1 MTKSESKPS
10 IQCNKCR
17 KRIKYDRYYGYSH
30 YCSGRVKD
38 IYRAARKRLR
48 SVNSLQNR
56 DAQIFGMYDIAD
68 DLNSASVMYNPETD
82 KRIRKEIEMNNRKR
96 EQVER
101 LVRSIDRVEKRILY
115 FERLKRNDDYDVLIR
130 DNTNNTE
137 PEVVENGH
145 EIINQI
151 IYGYRQHLEK
161 YNKDLDELL
170 APETTESEQYV
181 PPKDKRWFWGKEG

>member
-1 MTKSESKPS
+1 MKSESKPS
-10 IQCNKCR
+10 IRCNKCH

-68 DLNSASVMYNPETD
+68 DLNSASVVYNPETD
-82 KRIRKEIEMNNRKR
+82 KRIRKDIEMNNRKR
-96 EQVER
+96 ER
-101 LVRSIDRVEKRILY
+101 IKDLVRSIDHAEKRISC
-115 FERLKRNDDYDVLIR
+115 FERLKRNDDYVIVIEHKSNDR
-130 DNTNNTE
+130 A
-137 PEVVENGH
+137 PEIIKNGY

-151 IYGYRQHLEK
+151 VYRYQQSLEN
-161 YNKDLDELL
+161 YNKELDDLL
-170 APETTESEQYV
+170 APDTTGNE
-181 PPKDKRWFWGKEG
+181 

>member
-10 IQCNKCR
+10 IQCDKCH

-38 IYRAARKRLR
+38 IHRAARKRLC
-48 SVNSLQNR
+48 SINSLRNR
-56 DAQIFGMYDIAD
+56 DAQIFGMRDIAN
-68 DLNSASVMYNPETD
+68 DLNSASVVYNPETD

-101 LVRSIDRVEKRILY
+101 LVRSIDRVEKRVLY
-115 FERLKRNDDYDVLIR
+115 FERLKRNDDYDILIR
-130 DNTNNTE
+130 DNTNDTE
-137 PEVVENGH
+137 PEVVENRH

-151 IYGYRQHLEK
+151 IYSYRQSLEK

-170 APETTESEQYV
+170 APETTGNQQYI
-181 PPKDKRWFWGKEG
+181 PPKDKRWRWWKED